1 MDCNIVPVAPE
12 RARSAEI
19 RPSVTT
25 RAIRPTTFVR
35 VHRWLALNDD
45 ANTYKLC
52 TVLFVAALVL
62 ATASPTS
69 VAACLEVIYG
79 CF

>member
-12 RARSAEI
+12 RARSAEK
-19 RPSVTT
+19 RPSFTTGVTRPNT
-25 RAIRPTTFVR
+25 YVRA
-35 VHRWLALNDD
+35 HRWLALNDD

-52 TVLFVAALVL
+52 MALFVTALALAAP
-62 ATASPTS
+62 SHTS
-69 VAACLEVIYG
+69 VTACLGVIHV

>member
-19 RPSVTT
+19 RPPVTT

-52 TVLFVAALVL
+52 TALFVVALASAA
-62 ATASPTS
+62 TSPASIT
-69 VAACLEVIYG
+69 ACLGVIHV

>member
-25 RAIRPTTFVR
+25 RAIRPTTFAR
-35 VHRWLALNDD
+35 VHRWLTLNDD

-52 TVLFVAALVL
+52 TALFVAAMAL
-62 ATASPTS
+62 AVTSPAS
-69 VAACLEVIYG
+69 VATCPGVIHG
-79 CF
+79 GV

>member
-12 RARSAEI
+12 RARLAEK
-19 RPSVTT
+19 RPSVTP
-25 RAIRPTTFVR
+25 RAARPTTFVR

-52 TVLFVAALVL
+52 TALFVAALAL
-62 ATASPTS
+62 AATSPTS
-69 VAACLEVIYG
+69 VAACLEVVYG
-79 CF
+79 SF

>member
-35 VHRWLALNDD
+35 AHRWLALNED

-52 TVLFVAALVL
+52 TALFVTAVALAAPSH
-62 ATASPTS
+62 ASVT
-69 VAACLEVIYG
+69 ACLGVIHV

>member
-52 TVLFVAALVL
+52 TALFVVALASAA
-62 ATASPTS
+62 TSPASVT
-69 VAACLEVIYG
+69 ACLGVIHG
-79 CF
+79 GL

>member
-1 MDCNIVPVAPE
+1 MDCSIVLVAPE
-12 RARSAEI
+12 RARLAEKWPSTI
-19 RPSVTT
+19 RATW
-25 RAIRPTTFVR
+25 PTTLVR

-52 TVLFVAALVL
+52 TALFVAALAL
-62 ATASPTS
+62 ATASPAS
-69 VAACLEVIYG
+69 VATCLEVIYG

>member
-12 RARSAEI
+12 RARSAEK
-19 RPSVTT
+19 RPSVST
-25 RAIRPTTFVR
+25 RATRPNTFVR

-45 ANTYKLC
+45 ANTYRLC
-52 TVLFVAALVL
+52 TALFVVALASAA
-62 ATASPTS
+62 TSPASIT
-69 VAACLEVIYG
+69 ACLGVIHG

>member
-1 MDCNIVPVAPE
+1 MDCSIVLAAPE
-12 RARSAEI
+12 RARLAEKRSSI
-19 RPSVTT
+19 IN
-25 RAIRPTTFVR
+25 RATRPTTFVR

-52 TVLFVAALVL
+52 TVLFVAALAL

-69 VAACLEVIYG
+69 VATCLEVIHG